1 MTSNVIYVNFKS
13 KKRIKKR
20 NKLIV
25 FFHKIK
31 SSFKENTRTDTDIVE
46 KVKIEA
52 YNYRHPL

>member
-20 NKLIV
+20 NKLIA

-31 SSFKENTRTDTDIVE
+31 TSFKEKTHTDTDIVE
-46 KVKIEA
+46 KVKFEA